1 MHKTYL
7 KKFAT
12 LLLLVGTAFYAV
24 PASAFNPTFK
34 IDADGMDRSV
44 DPGDDF
50 FAYANGTWM
59 KNTEI
64 PPDRSAF
71 GNFDVV
77 FNVVNTRTA
86 ELIKD
91 AGKSSDPEAKMVA
104 DYYAAYLDD
113 QAIEKRGLEPLKAE
127 LAGIDAIKTKADLAR
142 VLGSQLRADVDPLN
156 ATNFYT
162 DRLFGVF
169 ISADFS
175 NPKKNVPYLL
185 QGGLGMPDRENYL
198 STDERNTE
206 LQAKYRTHI
215 ATVLKLANV
224 ADAEAKAARIYDLEH
239 KIAETHATREE
250 SGDVHKA
257 NNPWKLSEFATKAP
271 GLDWAN
277 YFKAAGLSSQ
287 PMVIVWQPGAITG
300 ISSLVTSQPIDAW
313 KEYLT
318 YRAIDRASGLLP
330 KAFADE
336 SFNFYR
342 KTLFGVPQQRARE
355 LRAINAASNALGD
368 VVGRM
373 YVEKY
378 FPPKAKTEIQT
389 LVKNIINAFGK
400 RIDDLTWM
408 SPETKAKAKAKL
420 A

>member
-1 MHKTYL
+1 MRKTYL
-7 KKFAT
+7 KQLAALT
-12 LLLLVGTAFYAV
+12 ILVCSALYTV
-24 PASAFNPTFK
+24 PAAAWSAAYN
-34 IDADGMDRSV
+34 IDEAGMDRSV

-50 FAYANGTWM
+50 FGYANGSWM

-77 FNVVNTRTA
+77 FAEVNKRTA

-91 AGKSSDPEAKMVA
+91 AAKSSNPESKMVA
-104 DYYAAYLDD
+104 DYYSAYLDEN
-113 QAIEKRGLEPLKAE
+113 AIEKRGLEPIKVD
-127 LAGIDAIKTKADLAR
+127 LAGINAIKTKADLAR

-169 ISADFS
+169 ISADFN

-206 LQAKYRTHI
+206 LQAKYRAHI
-215 ATVLKLANV
+215 ATVLKLANI

-239 KIAETHATREE
+239 EIAENHATREE

-257 NNPWKLSEFATKAP
+257 NNPWKMSEFSTKAP

-287 PMVIVWQPGAITG
+287 PMIMVWQPAAITG
-300 ISSLVTSQPIDAW
+300 LSSLTASQSIDVW
-313 KEYLT
+313 KDYLI
-318 YRAIDRASGLLP
+318 YRIIDRSSGVLP
-330 KAFADE
+330 
-336 SFNFYR
+336 
-342 KTLFGVPQQRARE
+342 
-355 LRAINAASNALGD
+355 
-368 VVGRM
+368 
-373 YVEKY
+373 
-378 FPPKAKTEIQT
+378 
-389 LVKNIINAFGK
+389 
-400 RIDDLTWM
+400 
-408 SPETKAKAKAKL
+408 
-420 A
+420 